1 MCMFPGTK
9 KVIYFLTLLI
19 VYIFFS
25 SSLFAQKTEIRGFV
39 DALSSYEKG
48 KVSFGFG
55 EQDLFITSELSDRL
69 TFLGES
75 VFKYTPS
82 SPTEFSVSVE
92 RIVIKYNFQGNNNI
106 IIGKIHS
113 PLNYWND
120 TYHHGRVFFPTI
132 ERPLLFAAEIIPLH
146 TTGISFQG
154 HDLGKIKF
162 GYDVVVG
169 NGLGS
174 ADVLDNDKRKSVAL
188 AVHIKPVDKLRIG
201 VSYYNDAIAKGS
213 TVNNKTIN
221 WKVNQ
226 NLFTGSVAYFGNKFE
241 VLAEGTFGINK
252 TDTTGSRNTLA
263 SYIYT
268 GYRITEKLIP
278 YIRLDDL
285 QYDKGEV
292 LFDKNNTTS
301 IVAGMRY
308 EINYLAVIKLEFQH
322 QQAEIE
328 GNTNTI
334 TAQFAIGF

>member
-1 MCMFPGTK
+1 MFPGTK
-9 KVIYFLTLLI
+9 KLICFSIFFIYT
-19 VYIFFS
+19 FFS
-25 SSLFAQKTEIRGFV
+25 SSSAVAQNTQIRGFV
-39 DALSSYEKG
+39 DALASYEKG

-82 SPTEFSVSVE
+82 SPTEFSVSIE

-146 TTGISFQG
+146 TTGLSVQG
-154 HDLGKIKF
+154 HDFGKLKF

-174 ADVLDNDKRKSVAL
+174 ADVLDNDKRKSVTL
-188 AVHIKPVDKLRIG
+188 AVHIKPADKLRIG
-201 VSYYNDAIAKGS
+201 VSYYNDAISKGS
-213 TVNNKTIN
+213 TVNDKTIN

-252 TDTTGSRNTLA
+252 TDTTGSKSTWA
-263 SYIYT
+263 SYIYS
-268 GYRITEKLIP
+268 GYKITEKLVP
-278 YIRLDDL
+278 YVRFDDL
-285 QYDKGEV
+285 QYDKGEIYYN
-292 LFDKNNTTS
+292 KNNTTS
-301 IVAGMRY
+301 IIAGVRY
-308 EINYLAVIKLEFQH
+308 EINYLAVVKLEYQYQH
-322 QQAEIE
+322 TETE
-328 GNTNTI
+328 GRINTI